1 MPYWF
6 IPLLSLILSSTSQAT
21 VWEKMTSP
29 TNANSESI
37 GSYAN
42 GCLEGAV
49 PLPLESE
56 GYQVVRSE
64 RGRYYAHPKTVSFI
78 QDLGKLSSQK
88 INKQLLIADI
98 SLAKGG
104 RFAHGHSSHQTGL
117 DIDIWLKLLNK
128 KLTKKQLAEPYSIS
142 LVDKNSFTIREKH
155 WQDAHFELIK
165 STAKDERVARIFVNS
180 VIKEKLCAL
189 EKNDDSWLRKV
200 RPWWGHSAHMHVR
213 LQCPK
218 DDKSCI
224 KQPEIKEGSGCGYE
238 VESWRLKPTAPK
250 KKAPAKVIPKQCSMM
265 LMKK

>member
-1 MPYWF
+1 MPYWLITLF
-6 IPLLSLILSSTSQAT
+6 CLTLSNISHAT

-29 TNANSESI
+29 TEADSESI

-42 GCLEGAV
+42 GCLEGAQ
-49 PLPLESE
+49 PLLLQSE

-64 RGRYYAHPKTVSFI
+64 RGRYYAHPQTVIFI
-78 QDLGKLSSQK
+78 QDLGKLSARK

-117 DIDIWLKLLNK
+117 DIDIWLRLLNK
-128 KLTKKQLAEPYSIS
+128 KLTEQQLSEPYSIS
-142 LVDKNSFTIREKH
+142 LVDKQSFTIRDKF

-165 STAKDERVARIFVNS
+165 ATAQDDRVARIFVNS
-180 VIKEKLCAL
+180 VIKEKLCTL
-189 EKNDDSWLRKV
+189 ETTDDSWLRKV

-213 LQCPK
+213 LHCPK

-224 KQPEIKEGSGCGYE
+224 AQPEPEEGSGCGYE
-238 VESWRLKPTAPK
+238 VESWRLKPTSPK
-250 KKAPAKVIPKQCSMM
+250 KNPPAKVIPEQCSMM